1 MGLGRP
7 SNNPHDAD
15 REHFAGAGASRQKS
29 LSSIGGSSSSHS
41 RSPSQQSVDSADL
54 GVIYSSD
61 SGSAR
66 RDRSRS
72 SRHRKQIY
80 YTGNSIN
87 FSSSSSSL
95 NNSPERTDP
104 KASII
109 RIEVLPR
116 QQVRAKPEA
125 PKKRSSNMSQHGMN
139 VLLSK
144 EHSDQMRQK
153 KENEA

>member
-7 SNNPHDAD
+7 NNNPYDAD
-15 REHFAGAGASRQKS
+15 REHFASAATSRQKS

-41 RSPSQQSVDSADL
+41 RSPSQQSVNSDDL

-80 YTGNSIN
+80 YTGNSIS
-87 FSSSSSSL
+87 FSDSSCSL
-95 NNSPERTDP
+95 NGSPERADP

-109 RIEVLPR
+109 RIEVLPK
-116 QQVRAKPEA
+116 QQVRTKPEA
-125 PKKRSSNMSQHGMN
+125 PKRRSSMSQHGLN

-144 EHSDQMRQK
+144 ENSAQMRP
-153 KENEA
+153 NEA